1 LTPAAF
7 KHKPIEVPIKPEP
20 TMRTELII

>member
-1 LTPAAF
+1 MPAAF
-7 KHKPIEVPIKPEP
+7 RHNPIEVPIKPEP